1 LYTISLQ
8 QRDKINQMG
17 TMNDTGWR
25 WNLTWRRNFFS
36 WEIPLFHEMLAVIE
50 GFQPLDCEDSWQWRA
65 DPTAGFTSKSAFHA
79 LINLQNNGNQLSHM
93 QQFVFKN
100 IRKSAAPSKVIS
112 WQLVLDR
119 IPSKQNLMLCGVDTG
134 IEALCV
140 ACNSKL
146 ETSVHLFLH
155 CDVAAHVWYEIAR
168 WVGHDLIMPPTLG
181 HSFSLLLS
189 CGFGKIRKKGLA
201 LIWHAFIWSIWR
213 ARNNRI
219 FNNGVSDPDEIFE
232 SIKRISWEW
241 FIKRMAKSPCLFY
254 EWRWNPG
261 DCFLR

>member
-1 LYTISLQ
+1 
-8 QRDKINQMG
+8 MG

-65 DPTAGFTSKSAFHA
+65 DPTAGFTSKSAYHA

-100 IRKSAAPSKVIS
+100 IRKSAAPSKVISFS

-219 FNNGVSDPDEIFE
+219 FNNGSSNSYLYCFGRACLLLWSFKVMMESGCDEFCCGFPLLNSASRHLILLLE
-232 SIKRISWEW
+232 AW
-241 FIKRMAKSPCLFY
+241 FVV
-254 EWRWNPG
+254 
-261 DCFLR
+261 